1 MNPLLDL
8 YQKLTFLLHSNINR
22 TLLQMFNL
30 PYTGNTIAITY
41 NQISKQPVLQ
51 ADWSFMK
58 NHIFNHVLTLHK
70 STNRFTYFYRGMF
83 YFCLSLSIFSLLL
96 LKSFPSNAKE
106 EHLQEGIAADII
118 RFHVI
123 ANSDSEKD
131 QALKLEIKQV
141 LTDELRPKLEQVKDI
156 DKARTILKNNL
167 EEMVLTANR
176 IIKENGFDYTARASL
191 EQGYFPLKVY
201 GDLSLP
207 PGQYEAVKVEL
218 GAAAGQNWWCVM
230 FPPLCFVDATYS
242 VVPDSS
248 KADLKYLLTDEEYK
262 AVFRKDTKVKVK
274 FKLLS
279 LIKDALKD

>member
-1 MNPLLDL
+1 
-8 YQKLTFLLHSNINR
+8 
-22 TLLQMFNL
+22 MFNP
-30 PYTGNTIAITY
+30 PYPGNTIAITY
-41 NQISKQPVLQ
+41 SQIPKQPVRQ
-51 ADWSFMK
+51 ADRSFMK
-58 NHIFNHVLTLHK
+58 NFILDNVLALHK
-70 STNRFTYFYRGMF
+70 STSRFTYFYRCMF
-83 YFCLSLSIFSLLL
+83 YFCLSLSVSSLLL
-96 LKSFPSNAKE
+96 LNAFPSNAKE
-106 EHLQEGIAADII
+106 EHLQEGIASDVI

-131 QALKLEIKQV
+131 QALKLEIKQA
-141 LTDELRPKLEQVKDI
+141 LTEELRPKLENVKDI

-207 PGQYEAVKVEL
+207 PGQYEAVKVAL

-248 KADLKYLLTDEEYK
+248 KAELKYLLTDEEYK
-262 AVFRKDTKVKVK
+262 AVFQKDTKVKVK
-274 FKLLS
+274 FKLFS